1 MEACEEDAEVSEEK
15 RRQFISRT
23 KDESE
28 KLVACNTAV
37 GSMAEEPLEGHVSS
51 PPLQISREG
60 DLRIAWKLELS
71 FSRASAC
78 SFRRLISVYRA
89 LHLTHLYLYQLP
101 SHSFR
106 SGHFLSGCICEKY
119 LSV

>member
-37 GSMAEEPLEGHVSS
+37 GSMAEEPREGHVSR
-51 PPLQISREG
+51 LAEKVICG
-60 DLRIAWKLELS
+60 MHKLEL
-71 FSRASAC
+71 
-78 SFRRLISVYRA
+78 L
-89 LHLTHLYLYQLP
+89 
-101 SHSFR
+101 
-106 SGHFLSGCICEKY
+106 
-119 LSV
+119 